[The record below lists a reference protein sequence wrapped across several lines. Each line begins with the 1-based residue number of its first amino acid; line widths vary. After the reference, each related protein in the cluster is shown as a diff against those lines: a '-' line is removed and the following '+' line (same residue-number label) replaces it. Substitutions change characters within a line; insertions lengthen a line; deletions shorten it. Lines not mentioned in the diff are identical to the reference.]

1 MPTMDFGRLRR
12 VLAACALLL
21 PLAAALAQ
29 EEPVAGGTAIVVL
42 GADPEHL
49 NPGISTSYPVGAVGA
64 NIYSGLVRL
73 NAEGRPEG
81 DLAESWTVSD
91 DGLVYTFT
99 LREATFHDGTPVTS
113 ADVAYSMNEVEGPNH
128 GRFLNAYQRIAA
140 IETPDERTVVIRLSE
155 PYAPLISLLTVFD
168 APVLPR
174 HVYEGTDPLTNPAN
188 FEPVG
193 SGPFRFSEWVRGER
207 VEIVRNDD
215 YFREDER
222 ALLDRV
228 IFRIVP
234 QDVARSTAIEV
245 GEADLLWGFYLPP
258 ADLPRL
264 EANPDVQTWQGI
276 TIPALYFVF
285 VNTQSEGLSDPRV
298 RQALMH
304 AIDIEQ
310 IVEQAQGGLGQAAS
324 GPFGAGFA
332 YAYSEETDYRTL
344 YPYDPERARELLAE
358 AGVSDLTLRFVY
370 DSARSAFASAGEI
383 MRDQLRQ
390 VGITLLLEPAERAV
404 MVDRVYNRDYDL
416 SMQSF
421 TSGGDPAIGYHR
433 IYLSAEPGTP
443 FVNATGYSNPEVD
456 ELLAEAGALADQ
468 DARAQ
473 VYDQVL
479 EVLARDLP
487 VLVMFDELNTE
498 AASAGLRGMR
508 TLLDQRDGLEFL
520 WFAR

>member
-1 MPTMDFGRLRR
+1 MDFAKLGR
-12 VLAACALLL
+12 VLAAAWLLVV
-21 PLAAALAQ
+21 PLSAAFAQ

-64 NIYSGLVRL
+64 NIYSSLIRL
-73 NAEGRPEG
+73 NADGRPEG

-91 DGLVYTFT
+91 DGTVYTFT
-99 LREATFHDGTPVTS
+99 LREARFHDGTPVTS
-113 ADVAYSMNEVEGPNH
+113 ADVAYSMNEVLGPNH
-128 GRFLNAYQRIAA
+128 GRFLNAFQRIAA
-140 IETPDERTVVIRLSE
+140 IETPDDATVVIRLTE
-155 PYAPLISLLTVFD
+155 PYAPLMSLLSVFD

-174 HVYEGTDPLTNPAN
+174 HVYEGTDPLDNPAN

-207 VEIVRNDD
+207 IEIVRNDD
-215 YFREDER
+215 YYLEP
-222 ALLDRV
+222 ALLDRIV
-228 IFRIVP
+228 FRVVP

-245 GEADLLWGFYLPP
+245 GEADLVWGFYLPP

-276 TIPALYFVF
+276 TIPALYFIF
-285 VNTQSEGLSDPRV
+285 VNTESEGLSDPRV

-304 AIDIEQ
+304 AIDVDQ
-310 IVEQAQGGLGQAAS
+310 VVEQAQGGLGQAGS

-344 YPYDPERARELLAE
+344 YPYDPDRARELLAE
-358 AGVSDLTLRFVY
+358 AGVGDLTLRFVY
-370 DSARSAFASAGEI
+370 DSARSSFAATGEI

-404 MVDRVYNRDYDL
+404 MVERVYNRDYDL

-456 ELLAEAGALADQ
+456 ALLAEAGALADQ
-468 DARAQ
+468 DARAA
-473 VYDQVL
+473 VYD
-479 EVLARDLP
+479 EAMAILARDLP

-498 AASAGLRGMR
+498 AAAANLRGMR